1 MVTIDME
8 DTIKKVR
15 TNPDGYYY
23 EVECLVAK
31 IEELENELA
40 ELVGDIAAL
49 KSKVKQL
56 EDEKEN
62 E

>member
-8 DTIKKVR
+8 DAIKLAR
-15 TNPDGYYY
+15 ETPIDY
-23 EVECLVAK
+23 ETMCLVAK

-40 ELVGDIAAL
+40 ELVGYIATL

-56 EDEKEN
+56 EDEKEMK
-62 E
+62 

>member
-8 DTIKKVR
+8 DAIKLARKTPMDYKTR
-15 TNPDGYYY
+15 
-23 EVECLVAK
+23 CLVAK

-56 EDEKEN
+56 EDEKES

>member
-1 MVTIDME
+1 MVAIDME

-15 TNPDGYYY
+15 TNPDGY

-56 EDEKEN
+56 EDEKEMK
-62 E
+62 